1 MILSGEFVDNLT
13 SFSQRNL
20 LKSDKRKSL
29 QEALTFLKYL
39 RLLAMPAL
47 QIFLMDDFTHGLF
60 VYFTFQP

>member
-29 QEALTFLKYL
+29 QEALTFFKYL